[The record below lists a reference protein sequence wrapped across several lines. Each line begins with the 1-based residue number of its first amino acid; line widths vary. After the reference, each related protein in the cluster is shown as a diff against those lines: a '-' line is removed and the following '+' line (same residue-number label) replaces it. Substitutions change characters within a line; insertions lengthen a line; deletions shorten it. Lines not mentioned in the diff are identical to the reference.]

1 MTASIHRL
9 GHDTFRIDGTT
20 TIYIDPW
27 KLPRTVVPAQLVLV
41 THDHF
46 DHLNLD
52 DIGRISTPDTV
63 VVGPAAVT
71 TQIGDRFRTITVAP
85 GDSVEVG
92 TASVAAVP
100 AYNLNKFRAPGQLFH
115 PPEAGYV
122 GYVIT
127 LDGTRIYHAGDTDA
141 IDEMRGIDCDVA
153 ILPVSGTYVMTAD
166 EAVQACGMLHAREVI
181 PMHYAD
187 IVGTDADAEYLAGA
201 CPIPVTV
208 LPLERD

>member
-1 MTASIHRL
+1 MAANIHWL
-9 GHDTFRIDGTT
+9 GHDTFRIDGSTT
-20 TIYIDPW
+20 VYIDPW
-27 KLPRTVVPAQLVLV
+27 KLPRTVVPAHVVLV

-52 DIGRISTPDTV
+52 DIGRIATPSTV

-71 TQIGDRFRTITVAP
+71 TQIGDRFRTLTVAP
-85 GDSVEVG
+85 GASVEVG
-92 TASVAAVP
+92 TASIAAVP
-100 AYNLNKFRAPGQLFH
+100 AYNVNKFRAPGQLFH

-141 IDEMRGIDCDVA
+141 IDEMRDIDCDVA
-153 ILPVSGTYVMTAD
+153 IIPVSGTYVMTAE
-166 EAVQACGMLHAREVI
+166 EAVQACGMLRAREVV

-187 IVGTDADAEYLAGA
+187 IVGSVADAEYLAKA